1 MDNKRDWSA
10 TIMSIVSLITSVVV
24 LVLTVI
30 IRLMK

>member
-10 TIMSIVSLITSVVV
+10 IIMSIVSLITSVVV

>member
-10 TIMSIVSLITSVVV
+10 IIMSIVSLVTSIIVF
-24 LVLTVI
+24 VLTVI

>member
-10 TIMSIVSLITSVVV
+10 IIMSIVSLVTSIIVF
-24 LVLTVI
+24 VLTII

>member
-10 TIMSIVSLITSVVV
+10 IIMSIVSLVTSVVV